1 VHVLIAD
8 KLSSEVVTALQALGC
23 RVSVDAGLKDQA
35 LTEALDRLDPDVLVV
50 RSTKVGA
57 AQLDAA
63 RSLSLVIRAGAGVN
77 TIDLDRASARG
88 VYVSNC
94 PGKNAIAVAELAIG
108 HLVNLDRRI
117 ADNVIALRAGQW
129 QKKEF
134 GKARGLAGRTLAI
147 LGCGAIGREVARR
160 ARSFGMVVRGW
171 DRSMDICTATEL
183 GVTPCASALEACRD
197 ADAVSIHLSLNPGTR
212 GLVGQ
217 ELLEAL
223 RPGAYVINTSRGE
236 VIDQDA
242 LERAIAERGLR
253 AGLDVFADEPASDG
267 DFPHAIARNPGVY
280 GTHHIGASTD
290 QATEA
295 IAAEVARIVQVYLQT
310 GAVENCVN
318 VALRT
323 PATHLLV
330 VRHRDQVG
338 VLASVLDLVS
348 KAGINVQE
356 MENIIFSGAAAA
368 VARIQL
374 DQAPSADLRAEL
386 DAHPAVFATSLVALD
401 A

>member
-1 VHVLIAD
+1 MHVLIAD

-35 LTEALDRLDPDVLVV
+35 LSEALDRLDPDVLVV
-50 RSTKVGA
+50 RSTKVTA

-160 ARSFGMVVRGW
+160 ARAFGMVVRGW
-171 DRSMDICTATEL
+171 DRSMDICTAAEL

-197 ADAVSIHLSLNPGTR
+197 ADAVTIHLSLNPGTR
-212 GLVGQ
+212 GLVDA
-217 ELLEAL
+217 ELLAAL

-253 AGLDVFADEPASDG
+253 AGLDVFADEPAVDG
-267 DFPHAIARNPGVY
+267 EFPHAIAHNPGVY

-290 QATEA
+290 QASEA
-295 IAAEVARIVQVYLQT
+295 IADEVVRIVRIYLQT
-310 GAVENCVN
+310 GSVENCVN

-338 VLASVLDLVS
+338 VLASVLDLIS

-356 MENIIFSGAAAA
+356 MENVIFSGAAAA

-374 DQAPSADLRAEL
+374 DQAPPPALRTTL
-386 DAHPAVFATSLVALD
+386 DEHPAVFATSLVALD